1 MQVSLDNNLELYS
14 VRAYDEQG
22 LQIVVPASETGKE
35 RPEIQLIDYS
45 IVLSPHSMRSWSP
58 ARMEEIEVVHFEEL
72 LESEPEVV
80 LFGSGGRLRFPP
92 RELLAPLYRQGIG
105 IEVMDTVAACRT
117 FNILAGEGRRVTAA
131 LLMTLQD

>member
-22 LQIVVPASETGKE
+22 LQVIVPPAHTGKD
-35 RPEIQLIDYS
+35 RPEIQRIDYS
-45 IVLSPHSMRSWSP
+45 IILSPRSMRSWSP
-58 ARMEEIEVVHFEEL
+58 DRWEAMEVGHFEEL
-72 LESEPEVV
+72 LEWDPEVV
-80 LFGSGGRLRFPP
+80 LLGSGARTRFPTP
-92 RELLAPLYRQGIG
+92 ELLAPLHRHGIG

-131 LLMTLQD
+131 LLMELAE